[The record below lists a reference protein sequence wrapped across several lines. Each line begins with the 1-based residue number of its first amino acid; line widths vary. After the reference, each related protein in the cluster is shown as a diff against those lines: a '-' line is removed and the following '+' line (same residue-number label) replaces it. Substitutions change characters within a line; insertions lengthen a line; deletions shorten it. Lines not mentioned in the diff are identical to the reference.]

1 MAEHLQADP
10 HHLTSGRT
18 QVLTAMQTYTAPLR
32 DMRFVLHELIG
43 YETLN
48 RYPKFADAT
57 PDVVDSVLEEAG
69 KLCTEVILPTN
80 MPGDAEGCRLENG
93 VVRTPAGYKEA
104 YDAFREGGWPSL
116 AFDPEWGGQGLPES
130 VGKMVEEM
138 ISATNVA
145 FGLYPGLTQGAI
157 RAIEKNASD
166 ELKQRYLPKMV
177 EGTWSGAMCLT
188 ESHCGT
194 DLGLLRTKA
203 TPKGDGS
210 YRLDGS
216 KIFISAG
223 EHDLTENIVHLV
235 LAKLPD
241 GPPGVKGISMFLV
254 PKFIPTEDGRPG
266 PRNGVV
272 CTGIEHKMGL
282 KGSATCQL
290 TFEDARGWLVGQ
302 PHKGMAAMFTM
313 MNAERL
319 GVGMQGLGINEAAY
333 QSSVAYA
340 KDRLQ
345 GRSLSG
351 AKRPDLPADPI
362 LVHPDVRRMLMTMRV
377 YAEGCRA
384 LGAWVAQALDVS
396 EASEDPAER
405 QEAEDF
411 VARMTPV
418 VKALFT
424 DLGFEAANIAV
435 QVYGGH
441 GYIREHGVEQ
451 YVRDARIAQLYEGT
465 NGIQAMDLVGRK
477 MGAHMGRYLRGFFHP
492 VAEFIAANA
501 TDPTIGKMVG
511 KLEQA
516 FGALQLTTGTIV
528 QRSMA
533 DPEEAGAAAAD
544 YLRML
549 GLVAMGY
556 MFARSAKIAADKA
569 PCANGDAGFYEA
581 KLVSARFFMDR
592 ILPQATGLFLALKGG
607 KAAMMA
613 MPEAAF

>member
-1 MAEHLQADP
+1 
-10 HHLTSGRT
+10 
-18 QVLTAMQTYTAPLR
+18 MQTYTAPLR

-43 YETLN
+43 YEKLN
-48 RYPKFADAT
+48 SYPRFADAT

-69 KLCTEVILPTN
+69 KLCAEVILPTN
-80 MPGDAEGCRLENG
+80 MAGDVEGCRLENG
-93 VVRTPAGYKEA
+93 VVRTPEGYKEA
-104 YDAFREGGWPSL
+104 YDTFREGGWPSL

-130 VGKMVEEM
+130 VAKMVEEM
-138 ISATNVA
+138 ISSTNVA

-157 RAIEKNASD
+157 RCIEKNASD
-166 ELKQRYLPKMV
+166 ELKRTYLHKMV
-177 EGTWSGAMCLT
+177 EGTWSGGMCLT
-188 ESHCGT
+188 EAHCGA

-203 TPKGDGS
+203 TPNGDGS
-210 YRLDGS
+210 YRIDGS

-241 GPPGVKGISMFLV
+241 GPPGVKGISLFLV
-254 PKFIPTEDGRPG
+254 PKFLPTEDGRPG
-266 PRNGVV
+266 QRNGVV

-290 TFEDARGWLVGQ
+290 TFEDARGWLVGEK
-302 PHKGMAAMFTM
+302 HKGMAAMFIM

-319 GVGMQGLGINEAAY
+319 GVGLQGLGLNEAAY
-333 QSSVAYA
+333 QASVAYA

-362 LVHPDVRRMLMTMRV
+362 IVHPDVRRMLMTMRV
-377 YAEGCRA
+377 NAEGCRA
-384 LGAWVAQALDVS
+384 LGAWVAQAMDVA
-396 EASEDPAER
+396 EATSDPGER

-411 VARMTPV
+411 VALMTPV

-424 DLGFEAANIAV
+424 DLGFEMSNLAV

-477 MGAHMGRYLRGFFHP
+477 MGAHMGRYLRGLFHP
-492 VAEFIAANA
+492 IAAFIEANRD
-501 TDPTIGKMVG
+501 DPAVGKMVA

-516 FGALQLTTGTIV
+516 FGALQLVTGTVV

-533 DPEEAGAAAAD
+533 DPEEAGAAATD

-549 GLVAMGY
+549 GIVAMGY
-556 MFARSAKIAADKA
+556 LFAKSAKIAAEKA
-569 PCANGDAGFYEA
+569 PTANGDAGFYEA
-581 KLVSARFFMDR
+581 KQISARFFMDR
-592 ILPQATGLFLALKGG
+592 VLPQATGLFLAIKGG